1 MRYDDWLFRDVDLVA
16 DRGECVA
23 VTGANG
29 SGKSTLLR
37 LLHGEEQ
44 PAEGTVL
51 VAGAVPD
58 ERSAA
63 FRAQVSVVLDDSA
76 TFDELT
82 PRQHLELLAGTTGH
96 AIDVDGELDRAGLDD
111 CADVH
116 VGVLSAGQRRRLLL
130 VGATARPHAV
140 LLLDEPERALDAA
153 GRRWLA
159 DVVRAATEH
168 AAVVLTSHDG
178 RVVAAVADR
187 VVTL

>member
-1 MRYDDWLFRDVDLVA
+1 MRYDDWLFRDVALDA
-16 DRGECVA
+16 DQGECVA
-23 VTGANG
+23 VTGTNG

-37 LLHGEEQ
+37 LLYGEEQ
-44 PAEGTVL
+44 PVEGTVR
-51 VAGAVPD
+51 VAGTVPD

-63 FRAQVSVVLDDSA
+63 FRAQVSVAFDDSA
-76 TFDELT
+76 AFDELT

-96 AIDVDGELDRAGLDD
+96 AIDIDHELGRAGL
-111 CADVH
+111 AHPAEVPAGH
-116 VGVLSAGQRRRLLL
+116 LSAGQLRRLLL

-159 DVVRAATEH
+159 DLVRTATEQ
-168 AAVVLTSHDG
+168 AAVVLTSHDD
-178 RVVAAVADR
+178 RLVAAVADR